1 MKKRLLVL
9 VCSVAI
15 SATQSLCMDKT
26 IWERVDQYLMG
37 KQWKKV
43 DQFLIN
49 EQRLSDLRSS
59 ASKSIFEHRCLEI
72 FAEELVRQQQE
83 KRQHENIQR
92 TCARY
97 RLTKSNRNSLKF
109 TWK

>member
-9 VCSVAI
+9 VCVVI
-15 SATQSLCMDKT
+15 SATQNVCMDKA
-26 IWERVDQYLMG
+26 ISERVDQYLID
-37 KQWKKV
+37 KQWKKL
-43 DQFLIN
+43 DQCLIDK
-49 EQRLSDLRSS
+49 QRLSNLRSS
-59 ASKSIFEHRCLEI
+59 ASKAIFVLNCAEI
-72 FAEELVRQQQE
+72 LAEELGRQQQE

-97 RLTKSNRNSLKF
+97 RLTKSKRNSLKF